1 MSMNA
6 VDNKI
11 AHLSMLRSQYKEIEV
26 AQARL
31 LRASISEIGI
41 NCPQEFKEGCG
52 CSYTGRLVQDFGINE
67 RLVTIWKDGLVLEL
81 ENRLLAIENELE
93 KALGGMP
100 DEQ

>member
-1 MSMNA
+1 MSMYA

-11 AHLSMLRSQYKEIEV
+11 ALLSTLRSQHKEIEE

-31 LRASISEIGI
+31 LRSSISEIGI
-41 NCPQEFKEGCG
+41 NCPRESKEGCG
-52 CSYTGRLVQDFGINE
+52 RSYTGRLVRDFGINE

-81 ENRLLAIENELE
+81 ENRLLAIENEIE

-100 DEQ
+100 DE